1 MNEGTSGGTGGRR
14 WKLAIGAAVALLLVG
29 FWLGRATRAGGGR
42 EAAPPMAA
50 AAETG
55 SERLYTCSM
64 HPQVRSRDPKEKCPL
79 CGMDLIPVPGDDQGE
94 GEAGLPR
101 LTLSPRALALAQVET
116 TPVQR
121 RAVRTAVEVYGA
133 VAVDQTRLYHVTA
146 WVSGRLEKL
155 HVNQTGVAVQ
165 AGQPLVEIYS
175 PILVAAQ
182 EELLQVQGAWTRL
195 PESAAPSHRAGAE
208 ALLAAARDK
217 LRLLGMTAEQ
227 VEALQTRG
235 TLQDRVTLV
244 SPAEG
249 VVLER
254 EATEGMVVERGE
266 RLFTVADLGRVWV
279 QLEVHE
285 RDLAWVRP
293 GVAVRIVAAGLPGE
307 HLDGRVALVEP
318 VVEESRRTVGV
329 RVEAANPGRRLKPGM
344 FVTARLFPPTETGE
358 ELVIPLSAA
367 LITGRRAVVYVQPD
381 PQEPTFDAR
390 EVVLGPRAGEE
401 VVVREG
407 LKAGELVVVRGNF
420 KIDSELQIRGRPSM
434 MAASGQPP
442 APSPV
447 HQPASSETSR
457 AGDPAGAGAGQPTA
471 RLPLGELVEGNFRLV
486 KALSDDD
493 AAAAGVASRELL
505 GALARLDQG
514 VPEGMVADLWRPL
527 AARLRSGLEGLAAER
542 ELEAMR
548 RHFEVFSDALTEAVR
563 RFGPGTEK
571 PVYRAVCP
579 MVQGRRAY
587 WLQADRPITNPF
599 HGARMYSCG
608 EISETIATGTPAGV
622 REVRP

>member
-1 MNEGTSGGTGGRR
+1 
-14 WKLAIGAAVALLLVG
+14 
-29 FWLGRATRAGGGR
+29 
-42 EAAPPMAA
+42 MAA
-50 AAETG
+50 AAEVG
-55 SERLYTCSM
+55 SDRLYTCSM

-79 CGMDLIPVPGDDQGE
+79 CGMDLIPVPGDGQGE

-116 TPVQR
+116 APVQR
-121 RAVRTAVEVYGA
+121 RAVRTALEVYGT
-133 VAVDQTRLYHVTA
+133 VEVDSRRLHHITA
-146 WVSGRLEKL
+146 WVGGRLEKL

-175 PILVAAQ
+175 PALVAAQ
-182 EELLQVQGAWTRL
+182 EELLQAQGAMTRL

-227 VEALQTRG
+227 VEALETRG
-235 TLQDRVTLV
+235 TLEDRVTLM

-279 QLEVHE
+279 RLEVHE

-293 GVAVRIVAAGLPGE
+293 GVEVRIAAAGLPGE
-307 HLDGRVALVEP
+307 HLDGRVALLEP

-329 RVEAANPGRRLKPGM
+329 RVEAANSGRRLKPGM
-344 FVTARLFPPTETGE
+344 FVTARLLPPTEAEE

-367 LITGRRAVVYVQPD
+367 LITGRRAVVYVQSD
-381 PQEPTFDAR
+381 PRLPTFDAR
-390 EVVLGPRAGEE
+390 EVILGPRAGDE

-407 LKAGELVVVRGNF
+407 LTAGELVVVRGNF
-420 KIDSELQIRGRPSM
+420 KLDSELQIRGRPSM
-434 MAASGQPP
+434 MAGRKGGAPAVGQTTPP
-442 APSPV
+442 AAVAGLSL
-447 HQPASSETSR
+447 AS
-457 AGDPAGAGAGQPTA
+457 
-471 RLPLGELVEGNFRLV
+471 LVEGNFRLV

-493 AAAAGVASRELL
+493 PAAAGAA
-505 GALARLDQG
+505 ALALQEALAG
-514 VPEGMVADLWRPL
+514 VDRRVPAGVTADLWRPL
-527 AARLRSGLEGLAAER
+527 AARLRAGLAGLAAER

-548 RHFEVFSDALTEAVR
+548 RHFEVFSDALTDAVR
-563 RFGPGTEK
+563 RFGPGTEG

-587 WLQADRPITNPF
+587 WLQADRPITNPY

-608 EISETIATGTPAGV
+608 EISETIATDTAAGA